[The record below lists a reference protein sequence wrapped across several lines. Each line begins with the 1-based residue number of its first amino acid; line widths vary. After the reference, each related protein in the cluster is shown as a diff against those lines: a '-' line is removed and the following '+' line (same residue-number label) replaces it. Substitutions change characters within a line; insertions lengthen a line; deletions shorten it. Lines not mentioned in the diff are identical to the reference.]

1 MGLGQRIKA
10 AREFAGMDQTTLAK
24 RAGVPQATLSA
35 LESRDSNRSN
45 YAEAL
50 IAALPN
56 DSVSKVWV
64 RTGIG
69 DMADTAANILELPPD
84 FSHLTTLLR
93 GVPVRGTASVGDDGD
108 LSISASR
115 GTVQGDGMLD
125 IRIDDPT
132 AYALRIKGM
141 SLFPAIRDGWYLV
154 LQPGRKTYEGE
165 YALLQLQDNRRL
177 IRELLY
183 HRETT
188 LEVLAVNGQSR
199 ELFDLAGVKA
209 AEPISAIVPPSRW
222 VPENKVIPAPA

>member
-1 MGLGQRIKA
+1 
-10 AREFAGMDQTTLAK
+10 MDQTTLAK

-50 IAALPN
+50 IAALPHDIVN
-56 DSVSKVWV
+56 KLWV

-69 DMADTAANILELPPD
+69 DMADTAVNILELPLD
-84 FSHLTTLLR
+84 FSHLTTSLR
-93 GVPVRGTASVGDDGD
+93 GVPVRGTARVGEDGD
-108 LSISASR
+108 LSISVSR
-115 GTVQGDGMLD
+115 GTAQGDGMLD

-141 SLFPAIRDGWYLV
+141 SLFPSIRDGWYLV
-154 LQPGRKTYEGE
+154 LQPGRKTHEGE
-165 YALLQLQDNRRL
+165 YALLQLQDGRRL

-183 HRETT
+183 HRDTT
-188 LEVLAVNGQSR
+188 VEVLAVNSQSR
-199 ELFDLAGVKA
+199 ELFDLADVKA

-222 VPENKVIPAPA
+222 IPDNKAIPKSA